1 MDGEHF
7 VLRRCFEGSSG
18 ALRCLPRIISPRVMS
33 FWSRSQPRVSEV
45 HWSNFLKNI
54 LLMLLAT
61 GAIILPR
68 VQAFAQDP
76 TNKERPRR
84 VLPAET
90 EPQDVIKID
99 TDLVPIDV
107 TVTDAKGRLVRN
119 LKKEDFKLYED
130 GVEREIASFNVEK
143 IESAP
148 RPVAIVFA
156 LDLSGSMTP
165 EEISRVSD
173 AMREFSRR
181 LAEHPAVFAVM
192 TFGMRVKTLQSFTN
206 DREKLD
212 RAFDR
217 LEHEP
222 NGMSTHT
229 YDAVDDAVRM
239 LVRHAPLTRQHQL
252 IKRAVVVITDGFPV
266 GDTVSPD
273 TVIER
278 ANAADTS
285 VYVVTMPSYT
295 RMLASA
301 QVTPLPTPLDVSGL
315 VEKTGGRSIYANE
328 KDLGPL
334 FRAIAEEVA
343 AAYVLGFYP
352 PKEKRHDGAFHTI
365 RIEGPREM
373 TLRQSRPGYQAGKR

>member
-1 MDGEHF
+1 M
-7 VLRRCFEGSSG
+7 LT
-18 ALRCLPRIISPRVMS
+18 AL
-33 FWSRSQPRVSEV
+33 
-45 HWSNFLKNI
+45 
-54 LLMLLAT
+54 A
-61 GAIILPR
+61 AIPI
-68 VQAFAQDP
+68 AAQDDS
-76 TNKERPRR
+76 KQERPRR
-84 VLPAET
+84 ALPAET
-90 EPQDVIKID
+90 EPQEIIRID
-99 TDLVPIDV
+99 TDLVPVEV
-107 TVTDAKGRLVRN
+107 TVTDAQGRLVRN

-130 GVEREIASFNVEK
+130 GAERLIASFNVEK
-143 IESAP
+143 IEGAP

-165 EEISRVSD
+165 EEVARVSD

-206 DREKLD
+206 NREKLD

-217 LEHEP
+217 LAHEP

-239 LVRHAPLTRQHQL
+239 LVRHAPLTREHRL
-252 IKRAVVVITDGFPV
+252 MKRAVVVITDGFPV

-285 VYVVTMPSYT
+285 VYVVTMPSFT
-295 RMLASA
+295 HLLASA
-301 QVTPLPTPLDVSGL
+301 SSQMAPLPTPLDVSGL
-315 VEKTGGRSIYANE
+315 VEKTGGRSVYANE

-334 FRAIAEEVA
+334 FRAIAEEVV
-343 AAYVLGFYP
+343 AAYALGFYP
-352 PKEKRHDGAFHTI
+352 PDGKRNDGKFHAI
-365 RIEGPREM
+365 RIEGPRGM
-373 TLRQSRPGYQAGKR
+373 TLRQSRPGYQSRAAGGTKQ

>member
-1 MDGEHF
+1 MSVSSIPRRSKLLFNLSASDF
-7 VLRRCFEGSSG
+7 VIFLGLV
-18 ALRCLPRIISPRVMS
+18 AIISIQTR
-33 FWSRSQPRVSEV
+33 
-45 HWSNFLKNI
+45 
-54 LLMLLAT
+54 T
-61 GAIILPR
+61 
-68 VQAFAQDP
+68 FAQEP
-76 TNKERPRR
+76 ANKERPRR
-84 VLPAET
+84 VLPVET
-90 EPQDVIKID
+90 DAQDVIKID

-143 IESAP
+143 IEGAP

-165 EEISRVSD
+165 EEVNRVSD

-181 LAEHPAVFAVM
+181 LEEHPAVFAVM
-192 TFGMRVKTLQSFTN
+192 TFGMRVKTLQTFTS

-217 LEHEP
+217 LTHEP

-239 LVRHAPLTRQHQL
+239 LVRHAPLTRQHQMV
-252 IKRAVVVITDGFPV
+252 KRAVVVITDGFPV
-266 GDTVSPD
+266 GDTVSSE

-278 ANAADTS
+278 ANAADAS
-285 VYVVTMPSYT
+285 IYVVTMPSFT
-295 RMLASA
+295 HMLAST
-301 QVTPLPTPLDVSGL
+301 QMTPLPTPLDVSGL

-352 PKEKRHDGAFHTI
+352 PKEKRQDGAFHTI
-365 RIEGPREM
+365 RIEGPRGM
-373 TLRQSRPGYQAGKR
+373 TLRQSRPGYQARKQ

>member
-1 MDGEHF
+1 MS
-7 VLRRCFEGSSG
+7 VSSTLRRSKQLFPLSSSVFVIVLG
-18 ALRCLPRIISPRVMS
+18 LAVIVSLQTQSP
-33 FWSRSQPRVSEV
+33 
-45 HWSNFLKNI
+45 
-54 LLMLLAT
+54 
-61 GAIILPR
+61 
-68 VQAFAQDP
+68 AQEP
-76 TNKERPRR
+76 ANKERPRR

-90 EPQDVIKID
+90 DPQDVIKID

-143 IESAP
+143 IEGAP

-165 EEISRVSD
+165 EEVDRVSE

-192 TFGMRVKTLQSFTN
+192 TFGMRVKTLQTFTN

-217 LEHEP
+217 LAHEP

-252 IKRAVVVITDGFPV
+252 VKRAVVVITDGFPV
-266 GDTVSPD
+266 GDTVSSD

-278 ANAADTS
+278 ANAADAS

-295 RMLASA
+295 HMLAST
-301 QVTPLPTPLDVSGL
+301 QLTPLPTPLDVSGL

-352 PKEKRHDGAFHTI
+352 PKEKRQDGAFHTI
-365 RIEGPREM
+365 RIEGPAGV
-373 TLRQSRPGYQAGKR
+373 TLRQSRPGYQAGNRRQ